1 MRCNGYEL
9 EQMTGTWNYSP
20 RLSSVHGTDDPFH
33 QDHLL
38 KNSECGND
46 TDS

>member
-9 EQMTGTWNYSP
+9 EQMTGWNYSP